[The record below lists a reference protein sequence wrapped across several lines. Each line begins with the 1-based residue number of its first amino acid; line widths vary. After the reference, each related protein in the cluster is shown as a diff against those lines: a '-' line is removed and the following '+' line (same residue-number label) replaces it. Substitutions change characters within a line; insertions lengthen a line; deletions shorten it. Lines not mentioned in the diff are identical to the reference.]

1 MHKYIHLHRKHLLSC
16 ISKMENLAN
25 NHFVRTQSCKISLLN
40 TPLLEWRST
49 TTADYCVQTQ
59 EHFDTMDNRIYPLI
73 TVTHLLFVQIMRSL
87 VLFGRPLGENREV
100 DENETPASN
109 ACEPIFA
116 SSFIGDLKEVSV
128 KRYFLNNM
136 NQIAAY
142 TRIHFTLFA
151 YGRRK

>member
-1 MHKYIHLHRKHLLSC
+1 
-16 ISKMENLAN
+16 
-25 NHFVRTQSCKISLLN
+25 
-40 TPLLEWRST
+40 
-49 TTADYCVQTQ
+49 
-59 EHFDTMDNRIYPLI
+59 MDNRIYPLI

-128 KRYFLNNM
+128 KRYFLNSM
-136 NQIAAY
+136 N
-142 TRIHFTLFA
+142 
-151 YGRRK
+151 